1 MIREK
6 LAVLRTLLT
15 LVLVM
20 FLLGG
25 CKKEDSESD
34 SAAQPVTDTN
44 QTTQGDTQ

>member
-1 MIREK
+1 MIKEK
-6 LAVLRTLLT
+6 RTVSRMLLT

-25 CKKEDSESD
+25 CKREDSESD